1 MFRTKPAWTLALSA
15 LLSLAPAGDAVA
27 GHWLFR
33 DRAVGAAPTGA
44 TVYASAYYFP
54 NTRPL
59 YISNYAGSNY
69 PRVGQG
75 PVLNPT
81 SYSLKT
87 GLPRGYCVEGTWVG
101 R

>member
-1 MFRTKPAWTLALSA
+1 MLRTKSAWTLALAA
-15 LLSLAPAGDAVA
+15 LLALAPWGGALA

-33 DRAVGAAPTGA
+33 DRAVGTAPTGTA
-44 TVYASAYYFP
+44 VYPSAYYFP

-59 YISNYAGSNY
+59 YLSNYAGSNY

-87 GLPRGYCVEGTWVG
+87 GLPRGYCLEGAWVG
-101 R
+101 H